1 MQEQRSDHRNPD
13 PALMDEASEKPV
25 NAHHDYWLKKATD
38 AYSVSTDYC
47 RTNIWRQWRKNLCH
61 FQNKHDYATKYAQ
74 KGYTGRSK
82 VFRPKTRSSIR
93 NAEAAFARALFSN
106 DDLVNV
112 SAQSTSNPEHRA
124 VADTVKEILQYR
136 LTKKLYWFLTAMGAY
151 QDSYNYGITI
161 SKQTWNYETHTE
173 SREQPVNFNGLPLLD
188 EQRNPVM
195 ASIQQEV
202 VDCDELKI
210 DLLPPEN
217 FRFDPMADW
226 RDPVRTSPYLIELI
240 PMYAGDVLAKMQA
253 MDDKTGQPKWHPYTL
268 EEILASDEDEFNEVR
283 RAREG
288 YNRVDPADTFSGT
301 EFGTV
306 WVHANII
313 KENGKDWY
321 YLTLGTRLL
330 LTDPQPLDEVF
341 PHGRPYVVGISIIE
355 AHKNYPA
362 GGTQLG
368 VPLQQELNEITNQR
382 IDNVRLVL
390 NKRYYIKR
398 GSQVDLDALKRNIP
412 GSGVLM
418 NDVNAVKTVDT
429 NDVTS
434 SSYAEQDRLS
444 VELDELLGN
453 FSQASVQ
460 SNRNLN
466 ETVGG
471 MNMMTDSA
479 NAVQEYTIRTFVE
492 SWVEP
497 VLRQCI
503 QLIQLYETDET
514 VVALCAK
521 NANVFEKYQVAEIN
535 DQMLSQDLITTVNV
549 GMGNTDPTKRV
560 NKLMMGINTAINL
573 PGAAQ
578 RLNTDEVINE
588 LFGNLGYQDGE
599 RFFTPAEEA
608 QPQEPPPDPKMME
621 VQARLQIAQQDN
633 QIKQQ
638 QLQMNMQIEQA
649 RLQQDKELSMMKLAL
664 DKDMKLSEL
673 QGRLGIQQQQYQQ
686 KERQIQTQ
694 RDIAA
699 LREKNRMIDVDFKNR
714 FTEMKYGDE
723 RQLPSTGNLQ

>member
-1 MQEQRSDHRNPD
+1 MLEERYDQRNPD
-13 PALMDEASEKPV
+13 PALISESEAKVSEAE
-25 NAHHDYWLKKATD
+25 NFWLRKANES
-38 AYSVSTDYC
+38 YNISTDYC
-47 RTNIWRQWRKNLCH
+47 RTNVWRQWRKNLCH
-61 FQNKHDYATKYAQ
+61 FQNRHDYATKYAQ

-112 SAQSTSNPEHRA
+112 EAQNSGNAEYRA
-124 VADTVKEILQYR
+124 IAATVKEILQYR
-136 LTKKLYWFLTAMGAY
+136 LTKKLHWYLTAMGAY
-151 QDSYNYGITI
+151 QDSYNYGLTI
-161 SKQTWNYETHTE
+161 SKQTWCYETHTE
-173 SREQPVNFNGLPLLD
+173 RIEQPVMVDGFPILD
-188 EQRNPVM
+188 ETGKPAMEIRE
-195 ASIQQEV
+195 QQV
-202 VDCDELKI
+202 VDSDELKI

-217 FRFDPMADW
+217 FRFSPMADW
-226 RDPVRTSPYLIELI
+226 RNPIATSPFLIELI
-240 PMYAGDVLAKMQA
+240 PMFAHDVLAKMAQI
-253 MDDKTGQPKWHPYTL
+253 DDKTGQPKWHPYTL
-268 EEILASDEDEFNEVR
+268 EAILASDDDKFNEVR

-288 YNRVDPADTFSGT
+288 YQRVDPADHFAGT
-301 EFGTV
+301 EYGTV
-306 WVHANII
+306 WVHVNII
-313 KENGKDWY
+313 KEEGQDWF

-330 LTDPQPLDEVF
+330 LTDPRPLEEVY
-341 PHGRPYVVGISIIE
+341 PHGRPYVVGFSIIE

-362 GGTQLG
+362 GGTELS
-368 VPLQQELNEITNQR
+368 VPLQQELNEIANQR
-382 IDNVRLVL
+382 LDNVRLVL

-398 GSQVDLDALKRNIP
+398 GTQVDLDALKKNIP

-418 NDVNAVKTVDT
+418 NDVNAVKPVDT

-503 QLIQLYETDET
+503 KLIQLYETDET
-514 VVALCAK
+514 VIALCAK
-521 NANVFEKYQVAEIN
+521 NANIFQKFQVAEIN
-535 DQMLSQDLITTVNV
+535 DQMMNQELVTTVNV
-549 GMGNTDPTKRV
+549 GMGNTDPTKRI

-608 QPQEPPPDPKMME
+608 KPQEPPPDPKLKE
-621 VQARLQIAQQDN
+621 IEARLQIAQQEQ

-638 QLQMNMQIEQA
+638 QLQMNIQIEQT
-649 RLQQDKELSMMKLAL
+649 RLAQDKELAMMKLAA

-673 QGRLGIQQQQYQQ
+673 QARLGIQQQQFQQ

-694 RDIAA
+694 RDVVA

-714 FTEMKYGDE
+714 FAEMKYGDE
-723 RQLPSTGNLQ
+723 RQISTIGNQL